1 MGKRLDAF
9 FEELA
14 SGKSD
19 GVASAAPAYGPKTTA
34 FLESLAENA
43 SAGQFPKNAFADT
56 LPQGVAGPV
65 RNDRIM
71 PAYRQS
77 QSREENYG
85 PAGGNIDT
93 SKDYL
98 PLDSEWSTRDQYTVG
113 VNDRKYT
120 ILDEGGKSIIIPMVD
135 ASRMSP
141 QLTDREAVELYH
153 KTGKNYGTFDSYDA
167 ARAYLDVLKAKD
179 RARQY
184 DAGTLTD
191 RDAIFV
197 EKDKRALERKER
209 EMRKSYGDADSNFIK
224 ALQLAAQSGLG
235 TTNAGLSNIS
245 ELYRNNKNM
254 QQSDKAISTVSAEE
268 RQQIGDKSAV
278 LGTAYDLWQNFA
290 MNAPAMAAGAAT
302 GAPIVGSAVIFA
314 SSFGNDLKYAEEG
327 GHDPGRAYAYAFLD
341 GLNQALLDYVGSI
354 PGISKI
360 GETLTKNI
368 KNPVLKFLG
377 NMGEEALTEDAQ
389 SVLENGLKSIILGEM
404 NDASPFSEE
413 AMYSALLGALSAGLL
428 NGPQVALEAKRTVKV
443 GKEFLNSPGGITNLW
458 VLGLSNPK
466 SSEEYQTTVKLKE
479 KMEKTGK
486 TPSAYQVGA
495 LVLQCQSETAMAAR
509 EIDTAVRESAANTGV
524 AAETA
529 EAVAAVS
536 TRFSKKVGFVPT
548 DAAILQ
554 TGNGAAAGAYDSE
567 TDTVFINAAIETDT
581 AVQFVLKH
589 ELTHSIEGTS
599 MWNSLRRVI
608 HREMGDAAFSAAVER
623 VQNNRAAVGEQLD
636 TAGAEKEVIANWVGD
651 NLFKDGFADAVT
663 KEDSKLGSLFAGT
676 FLRLRYAMSAIKN
689 GKQAARMQYAE
700 NLFRKALDKT
710 PAQFDMDAEAEDDER
725 DVRHGFNAE
734 MQSEIT
740 KEYQAAVDKVLNMK
754 NTNPENLL
762 IGYTPSLLQ
771 EMGMPSVPFVIG
783 TGHVYSAAKTE
794 MQAKKDHNFRKGVH
808 YHGLGDTAVKNIY
821 DSLQDPVMIIAAKDV
836 NLNSSPLRSTHSV
849 VAIVDVGKPGS
860 SLLLP
865 IEITAERT
873 VAGVQ
878 MDVNVLSSVYEK
890 NVQGLVREAIAA
902 ENSGDVGIYY
912 AKKEAID
919 LIPAGVQFPI
929 RIQEMMTSNSII
941 RRFDEKVNMK
951 ISDTTQSMQFKR
963 WFGDW
968 QNHPEEASKVVNED
982 GTPKVVYHGT
992 DADFNVFDSES
1003 GVYWFSESQDYAEAM
1018 MEERGG
1024 GHVTGAYLALKNPLY
1039 AKLPP
1044 DQFSNPTYEAPLIR
1058 KAKAEGYDGLVI
1070 ETDTDIG
1077 DVSHEVF
1084 FAAFS
1089 PEQIK
1094 SATENVGTFDR
1105 NNPDIRRA
1113 VAGESETDI
1122 ALRESAAQQE
1132 NATQKENTQKSTA
1145 QEDTA
1150 QRTETPE
1157 RAGANAYSNAYYTAT
1172 RTEDAVEAMLDE
1184 AERAASFDSEE
1195 ELSPLEEVAQETQR
1209 RKVEKRTKFQEKQA
1223 AERADLVRRFKNG
1236 TLSEAEYDAALAKL
1250 TDEAVA
1256 DNDKKWEK
1264 GARGR
1269 AVVKEVLG
1277 ADYQYARDTYVKPL
1291 EEKILQEQRAKRQA
1305 AEEKRTRKAAE
1316 IDLEKK
1322 LNEAEARVL
1331 HPKKGRRIPARH
1343 AETMLKLLR
1352 TISVAVEDKQ
1362 RYIADRREKLGD
1374 DVYPG
1379 KQSRYENEIKKA
1391 MESGRAL
1398 SKQFDEM
1405 LLLYKDLAKD
1415 DGLKSAYA
1423 PELDAT
1429 LSDFTERIR
1438 NKSISDMTTE
1448 DLTYG
1453 AALVG
1458 AVMHCEEYAQTFPA
1472 EVFGEECTVAEMMP
1486 LLLQELRENASEL
1499 PRALKNFKTLW
1510 SDPIAV
1516 CNMLG
1521 GYHKDSKWVKLGKYL
1536 VEESTYR
1543 EMEVV
1548 AAYNNLFLESA
1559 QDEKLMKGLRFNNKN
1574 RVDGINLVD
1583 KEGNDVSIT
1592 RGMALAL
1599 YMQLGCESNR
1609 NEIMV
1614 GKLRIP
1620 DVDAYYKSGSRQAYV
1635 DGKTVTVKG
1644 STAERLQTLYTD
1656 LQETTKRK
1664 AELQEQVFALQSETA
1679 ADVQAEMRSDM
1690 RADAI
1695 GAKDTAAGTEVA
1707 YGKTLRERKDAIWDR
1722 AAYQDRRAVR
1732 DAYYELQEATTTELR
1747 LKKEYA
1753 AVLREGT
1760 QKWEAVRQKI
1770 AEQMTPAEKKFVEK
1784 VAQWFNTYQKK
1795 FINKPFMHLY
1805 GIPRAYVKNYFPR
1818 HRMPELVHHD
1828 VESIRMDRSLEN
1840 LGMLKERS
1848 KDVPLPIMLTD
1859 ITNEMQEALEATAQ
1873 FYGYEETSK
1882 TLAKVIGF
1890 VAQKEK
1896 DSTQLAFG
1904 EKYGKS
1910 KFPTGVS
1917 VGEYFDN
1924 LLADM
1929 NGARKGSDSGFD
1941 KVLGVVRNNVVRA
1954 AIAANPRVFA
1964 SQFSSIMQIPSVIG
1978 QKHFSTGVAKAL
1990 ALGGKGKEAREAQNN
2005 LMRKYSAAWAS
2016 RSFGNIAGMEEIA
2029 DARQGNSAIS
2039 RAYRAVDDAT
2049 HGWLLNLTGKADTL
2063 ATGAVIWF
2071 GCEEEIKE
2079 TRPDLKVGSE
2089 EYYRAV
2095 GKLHDKVI
2103 FETQPDNH
2111 IMNRSELQ
2119 RQTGSLIKLITLF
2132 KSQPLKILNQLVTAY
2147 SEMRVSQKDFN
2158 DGTHGVTAADVK
2170 QKKEKFAKVAAYSV
2184 VMSTVAF
2191 VALRAITNALFH
2203 NMNGYRD
2210 DDGEITAGSMAE
2222 AMGLEALSQIADL
2235 VPFGGQVY
2243 EVVAARVLG
2252 EKYYG
2257 LDDNALEAIGNIL
2270 NDIATSD
2277 FTSVASYNRLF
2288 QDLSSALGI
2297 PYKNISSTVKGIL
2310 YHAEDIKNG
2319 EFLSFRAGS
2328 GVGMTQTYRQLYKA
2342 MASGKTEKAQ
2352 SLREYLLSSGKTA
2365 SEIESGIRAAIRSD
2379 NTDAK
2384 KQAERA
2390 IEEAMTNMYFDSFT
2404 EKEQK
2409 RVESSLRSF
2418 YADKVFSK
2426 AGGDMTAANEKAEKA
2441 VEKGVS
2447 AADYFVARVLK
2458 NAQFADKNGD
2468 GKVNKAEYRALVDD
2482 MECTERVKQI
2492 LKNMK

>member
-9 FEELA
+9 FEGLLNDDKKETEGG
-14 SGKSD
+14 S
-19 GVASAAPAYGPKTTA
+19 VGPKTAA
-34 FLESLAENA
+34 FLDSLTE
-43 SAGQFPKNAFADT
+43 PKTKGPFSET

-65 RNDRIM
+65 RNDLLT
-71 PAYRQS
+71 ANYRRQLS
-77 QSREENYG
+77 HDEKYG
-85 PAGGNIDT
+85 TAGGNIELATDF
-93 SKDYL
+93 L
-98 PLDSEWSTRDQYTVG
+98 PTGTPWKSADQYMPLK
-113 VNDRKYT
+113 NEQKYT
-120 ILDEGGKSIIIPMVD
+120 ILEEGGKAVIIPRVD
-135 ASRMSP
+135 ARRGSP
-141 QLTDREAVELYH
+141 QLTDREAVDLYH
-153 KTGKNYGTFDSYDA
+153 ETGRNYGTFDNYDA
-167 ARAYLDVLKAKD
+167 ARTFLTFLQEND
-179 RARQY
+179 RARQS
-184 DAGTLTD
+184 DAGTLNFRNAAD
-191 RDAIFV
+191 RDALFA
-197 EKDKRALERKER
+197 ELDKRDYAQKKKAMQETF
-209 EMRKSYGDADSNFIK
+209 GDADSNFFK
-224 ALQLAAQSGLG
+224 AMKLAEMSGAN
-235 TTNAGLSNIS
+235 TTVSGFANLSQAN
-245 ELYRNNKNM
+245 RNNKIM
-254 QQSDKAISTVSAEE
+254 QHNNKIIEEISAEE
-268 RQQIGDKSAV
+268 RQQIGEKNVVA
-278 LGTAYDLWQNFA
+278 GIGYDLYQNLI

-302 GAPIVGSAVIFA
+302 LPIVGSAAIFA
-314 SSFGNDLKYAEEG
+314 GSFGNDLQYAEEG
-327 GHDPGRAYAYAFLD
+327 GHDAAAAYGYAFLD
-341 GLNQALLDYVGSI
+341 GLNQAALDYIGSI
-354 PGISKI
+354 PGISQV
-360 GETLTKNI
+360 GSALTKNI
-368 KNPVLKFLG
+368 KNPLLKFLG
-377 NMGEEALTEDAQ
+377 DVAEEGFTEDMQ
-389 SVLENGLKSIILGEM
+389 SVVENGLKNIILGEM

-486 TPSAYQVGA
+486 MPSAYQVGA

-524 AAETA
+524 TAETA

-536 TRFSKKVGFVPT
+536 TRFSKKVGFVPA

-567 TDTVFINAAIETDT
+567 TDTIFINASLETDT

-623 VQNNRAAVGEQLD
+623 VTEHRAAVGEQLD
-636 TAGAEKEVIANWVGD
+636 AAGAEKEVIANWVGD

-676 FLRLRYAMSAIKN
+676 FIRLRYVMSAIKN

-700 NLFRKALDKT
+700 NLFRKALEKT
-710 PAQFDMDAEAEDDER
+710 PGTVGGLTDDDVDDDER
-725 DVRHGFNAE
+725 EVQHGFNAE
-734 MQSEIT
+734 MQREIT

-754 NTNPENLL
+754 NTNAENLL

-836 NLNSSPLRSTHSV
+836 NPDSSPLRSTHSV

-873 VAGVQ
+873 VDGVQ

-929 RIQEMMTSNSII
+929 RIQEMMTSNPII

-951 ISDTTQSMQFKR
+951 ILDTTQSMQFKR

-982 GTPKVVYHGT
+982 GTPKIVYHGT
-992 DADFNVFDSES
+992 DAQFYVFDSES
-1003 GVYWFSESQDYAEAM
+1003 GVYWFSESKDYAEAM

-1058 KAKAEGYDGLVI
+1058 KAKAEGYDGVII

-1089 PEQIK
+1089 REQIK

-1122 ALRESAAQQE
+1122 ALRENTAQQE
-1132 NATQKENTQKSTA
+1132 NAVQQENTQESTVR
-1145 QEDTA
+1145 EDTA
-1150 QRTETPE
+1150 QRTEMPE
-1157 RAGANAYSNAYYTAT
+1157 RAGANAYSNTYYTAT
-1172 RTEDAVEAMLDE
+1172 RTEDAMNAMLDE
-1184 AERAASFDSEE
+1184 AERTASFDSEE
-1195 ELSPLEEVAQETQR
+1195 ELSPLEEVTQETQR
-1209 RKVEKRTKFQEKQA
+1209 RKAEKRTKFQEKQA
-1223 AERADLVRRFKNG
+1223 AERADLARRFKNG
-1236 TLSEAEYDAALAKL
+1236 TLSEVEYDAALAKL
-1250 TDEAVA
+1250 TDEAVER
-1256 DNDKKWEK
+1256 NDKERRRGTRGTADEK
-1264 GARGR
+1264 ELMGELFNA
-1269 AVVKEVLG
+1269 
-1277 ADYQYARDTYVKPL
+1277 ARDTYIKPIADKEL
-1291 EEKILQEQRAKRQA
+1291 KELRAKRQA

-1331 HPKKGRRIPARH
+1331 HPQKGRRIPARH

-1374 DVYPG
+1374 AVYPG
-1379 KQSRYENEIKKA
+1379 TQSRYENEIQKA
-1391 MESGRAL
+1391 MESGQAL

-1423 PELDAT
+1423 PELDAA

-1438 NKSISDMTTE
+1438 GKSISDMTTE

-1486 LLLQELRENASEL
+1486 QLLQELRENASEL

-1536 VEESTYR
+1536 VEQSTYR

-1559 QDEKLMKGLRFNNKN
+1559 QDAELMKGLRFNKKN
-1574 RVDGINLVD
+1574 RVDGISLVD
-1583 KEGNDVSIT
+1583 EKGNAVSLT

-1599 YMQLGCESNR
+1599 YMQLGCESNL

-1614 GKLRIP
+1614 GKLKLP

-1635 DGKTVTVKG
+1635 DGKTVTVKD

-1695 GAKDTAAGTEVA
+1695 GAGDTAAVPAAAEGL
-1707 YGKTLRERKDAIWDR
+1707 TLRERKDAIGDR
-1722 AAYQDRRAVR
+1722 AAYQDRRAMR

-1747 LKKEYA
+1747 LKKEYDA
-1753 AVLREGT
+1753 ALREET
-1760 QKWEAVRQKI
+1760 QKWNAVRDQI

-1795 FINKPFMHLY
+1795 FINEPFMHLY

-1818 HRMPELVHHD
+1818 HRMSELVHHD
-1828 VESIRMDRSLEN
+1828 VDSIRMDRSLEN

-1848 KDVPLPIMLTD
+1848 QDVPLPIMLTD

-1873 FYGYEETSK
+1873 FYGYAETSK

-1890 VAQKEK
+1890 VAPNKT

-1964 SQFSSIMQIPSVIG
+1964 SQFSAILQIPSVIS
-1978 QKHFSTGVAKAL
+1978 QKHFSAGVAKAL
-1990 ALGGKGKEAREAQNN
+1990 ALVGKGKEAREAQNA
-2005 LMRKYSAAWAS
+2005 LMRKYSAAWAA

-2029 DARQGNSAIS
+2029 DARKGNSAIS

-2071 GCEEEIKE
+2071 GCEEEIKA
-2079 TRPDLKVGSE
+2079 TRPELKVGSE

-2119 RQTGSLIKLITLF
+2119 RQKGGFVKLLTLF
-2132 KSQPLKILNQLVTAY
+2132 KAQSLKILNQLVTAY
-2147 SEMRVSQKDFN
+2147 NEMRTYQKDFN
-2158 DGTHGVTAADVK
+2158 NGAHGVTAADVK

-2184 VMSTVAF
+2184 MMSTVAY

-2203 NMNGYRD
+2203 NMKGYRD

-2235 VPFGGQVY
+2235 VPLGGQVY
-2243 EVVAARVLG
+2243 EVIAARVMG
-2252 EKYYG
+2252 ERYYG
-2257 LDDNALEAIGNIL
+2257 LDDNALEAVGNIL
-2270 NDIATSD
+2270 SDIATSD

-2288 QDLSSALGI
+2288 EDLSSALGI
-2297 PYKNISSTVKGIL
+2297 PYRNISSSVKGIL
-2310 YHAEDIKNG
+2310 YHAEDIANG

-2328 GVGMTQTYRQLYKA
+2328 GVSMSQTYGQLYNA
-2342 MASGKTEKAQ
+2342 MSSGNTEKEQA
-2352 SLREYLLSSGKTA
+2352 LREYLLQSGKTA
-2365 SEIESGIRAAIRSD
+2365 SEIESGIRAAIRKKD
-2379 NTDAK
+2379 KDAQ
-2384 KQAERA
+2384 KQAERTIKEA
-2390 IEEAMTNMYFDSFT
+2390 IDSMYYGSFT
-2404 EKEQK
+2404 EREQK
-2409 RVESSLRSF
+2409 RVESSIRSF

-2468 GKVNKAEYRALVDD
+2468 GKVNKAEYRTLVDD